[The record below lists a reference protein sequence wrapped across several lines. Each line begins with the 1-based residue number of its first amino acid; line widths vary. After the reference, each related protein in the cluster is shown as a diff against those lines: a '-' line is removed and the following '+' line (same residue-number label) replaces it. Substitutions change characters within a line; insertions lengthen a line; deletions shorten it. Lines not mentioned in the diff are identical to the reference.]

1 MSRLHRV
8 GVAVSGRRRA
18 AALLQALAA
27 LALGGGVALPAWAV
41 SCDALRASVEAKIRR
56 NGVSDFSVSVI
67 DANKTP
73 NGRVVGSCELG
84 TKKLVYVPGSQA
96 VAPVAA
102 PTSPP
107 LPSPSASL
115 GFGGE
120 RMIVECFD
128 GKVYTEGPCKK

>member
-1 MSRLHRV
+1 MSRLRQV
-8 GVAVSGRRRA
+8 GTAVSGRRGA

-27 LALGGGVALPAWAV
+27 LALGSGVALPARAV

-67 DANKTP
+67 DANQTP

-84 TKKLVYVPGSQA
+84 TKKLVYVPGS
-96 VAPVAA
+96 PSAA
-102 PTSPP
+102 PAAASTSPP
-107 LPSPSASL
+107 PPARPAL
-115 GFGGE
+115 GGE

-128 GKVYTEGPCKK
+128 GKVYTEGPCRK